1 MGKARPSRRKI
12 HGVTFTFILIISAI
26 VVPLS
31 ILIKPSVSEPP
42 WWNENWNFRKQ
53 IIIDHTKVIA
63 DLENFPV
70 LIDMIDPDLI
80 KAKNDGSDIVFTID
94 QNSTL
99 NHEIE
104 FYDSNSGHLVAWVQL
119 PSLSS
124 SEDTVLYMY
133 YGNPSAPSQQNPT
146 AVWDANYTMVQHLE
160 ETSTANRFDSTIN
173 SNNGVA
179 YGGVVKSSNGK
190 IDGADNLDGVDDYI
204 SISNSPSLNPVSA
217 ITIELWI
224 NLGSTANYINLASKG
239 SYSQYYLRAG
249 ASQGYIYW
257 YVKFSDN
264 STKAIEGN
272 IGWKWNTW
280 HYLVA
285 TADTQIG
292 TIKVYLDGVE
302 KLNGTFPTGKTI
314 ISTTNPLLISDSS
327 QRRIKG
333 AVDEVRIS
341 NTTRSAAWIQTAC
354 NNQKDPTQFYIVGGE
369 ESRSQ
374 EPLIFENPQNEA
386 TDVYTNPTLS
396 AKIINPQDS
405 LLTIIFK
412 ERISSLWVDIA
423 TYENVPSGTYYAN
436 ATQMKNLGV
445 TYYWSVCVYNGI
457 FWTNK
462 TYSLTTTAKIL
473 QQKWIAKT
481 GFGGVS
487 GVLAADI
494 NKDGIDEVLYAGKGG
509 VIALNGKD
517 GSTIWKVVDSSIGDH
532 AQPQMAD
539 LNNDGILEIIIPL
552 ESPAG
557 LLVLYANNGSTYWRL
572 QSGLGKETYAS
583 PVVFDI
589 DGNGYPTIFI
599 ASTDISSGL
608 SGTGR
613 ISAVSYDGRILYQNF
628 VWRPCSGGLSIAD
641 TDGDGEFEIYMG
653 ERNMYLNDPQY
664 GDNDYGKGVVSFWAR
679 NLTIRWYRPEIFC
692 SSQIPMIA
700 DVNNDGILDI
710 IIGDLEGGLAV
721 LNATDGSTIK
731 MTRGIPQNA
740 PTHYQPC
747 VYDIDGDGNLEMLM
761 ADPHDTTS
769 DDLVIWDLVKW
780 QIDARIYIG
789 KCFYGPQV
797 ADVTGDG
804 VMEIIACNYKSI
816 FIIDKTYR
824 IIDGIV
830 GLSGDITQEGQ
841 LRNIDGISMLAGT
854 LNYAVAQD
862 IDGDGYNE
870 VVVSTQSGDIYAFDT
885 PARRPNPRPR
895 TEVQFYSEY
904 RLGAAEYVQPQAGPT
919 PVITSPSPPN
929 LAQNIPITLSTLN
942 FTITDYQRDPMNI
955 TITTNP
961 NIGDANL
968 INTGNGRYTINI
980 TNLQY
985 STTYQWIISATD
997 GTHWTNKTYTFTT
1010 QDFSPWWNPEWQYRK
1025 TIIIDHTKT
1034 NTDLSDFPILIDIT
1048 DNDLKTKAQTNGQD
1062 IAFTDSNGI
1071 QLNHEIEQYDS
1082 STGHLTAWV
1091 KIPLLSSKTDTK
1103 LYMYYGNPTATN
1115 QQNLTAVWD
1124 SNFAMVQHLEETS
1137 TSRLD
1142 STINGNNGTAYN
1154 GISKTSEKIDGADQF
1169 DGINDYIN
1177 FVSSTTL
1184 NPATA
1189 ITVELWMKLSSTG
1202 DFINLVSKGG
1212 WSQYYLRLGPSE
1224 GRVLWNVK
1232 FSDGT
1237 SAGVEGFNTG
1247 WKWNTWHYIVAI
1259 ADTTSGT
1266 VKVYLDGVEK
1276 LSGTFASGKTL
1287 IATTNPLRIS
1297 DTTRMVKGGV
1307 DEVRISN
1314 VARSLAWIQT
1324 SYNNQKEPTQ
1334 FYTIGGEEPFSSLL
1348 IIYSPSPP
1356 DKATNIS
1363 PSTSQLSFSIA
1374 SPQGNLNYT
1383 VTTDPD
1389 IGSGS
1394 DINIPSGKYSINISG
1409 LQYSQTYKWT
1419 VTITNGTHQT
1429 SRTFTFTTY
1438 PSEPPTQSEPILVKT
1453 GNNIV
1458 CYNQS
1463 TTDPDGDKVTNIY
1476 NWYRN
1481 GISITNLLLPFE
1493 TNTTTTVKDYS
1504 GYNNHGTIIQDVTW
1518 TPNGIVGGA
1527 YNFNRGYIQIPGTN
1541 TLDGGGTWSEITVEA
1556 WIKITAYPQSGTST
1570 RIIARIPSYEIGIT
1584 SAGQL
1589 FASIWTATGNPM
1601 ISGLNQLTYNTT
1613 LQLNAW
1619 YHITLTY
1626 KKGMALTLFING
1638 TAVATKT
1645 PSESSTLNYNIQP
1658 SGPNPLY
1665 IGWFDYFKG
1674 TIDEVRIYPKSLTPQ
1689 QIYQRYSETKDG
1701 QTNSSTIV
1709 QAELL
1714 TGDVWQCKVTP
1725 NDSHQDG
1732 TTKTSNPIT
1741 IGQNNKPSAKNLTIT
1756 PQTPNTNDDL
1766 IGNYTFFDPDGDPE
1780 NTTLTEIRWYRNDV
1794 LVPELN
1800 NTLTIPSS
1808 YTTKGEIW
1816 YFTVKPSDGTEFGDT
1831 YESTHIVVQNTPP
1844 AIDSYYPLTDP
1855 TINEGETQEFNI
1867 TQFDPD
1873 GDYITVQW
1881 YLNGTQT
1888 VTTDFYIF
1896 EANCTSAGTYNV
1908 TVVISDGVDEDS
1920 HEWTLTVLDVN
1931 QPPVITSW
1939 YPSTD
1944 PDPIYVGNPQ
1954 EFNITC
1960 SDPDGDILTIQWY
1973 VNETLKGEWTGNTSI
1988 IFQPDQASTYII
2000 KVVVSDGQD
2009 ETPHIWTLTVEQPP

>member
-12 HGVTFTFILIISAI
+12 HGVAFTFILIISAI

-42 WWNENWNFRKQ
+42 WWNKNWNFRKQ

-70 LIDMIDPDLI
+70 LIDMIDPDLV

-104 FYDSNSGHLVAWVQL
+104 FYDSSSGHLVAWVQL
-119 PSLSS
+119 PSLSL

-204 SISNSPSLNPVSA
+204 SISNSPSLNPVFA

-272 IGWKWNTW
+272 IGWKWNIW

-436 ATQMKNLGV
+436 ATQMKNLGA

-457 FWTNK
+457 AWTNK
-462 TYSLTTTAKIL
+462 TYSLTTTTKIL

-481 GFGGVS
+481 GFSGVS

-494 NKDGIDEVLYAGKGG
+494 NGDGIDEVLYAGKGG
-509 VIALNGKD
+509 ITALNGRD
-517 GSTIWKVVDSSIGDH
+517 GSTIWKVLDSGIGDH

-557 LLVLYANNGSTYWRL
+557 LLVLHANNGSTYWRL

-599 ASTDISSGL
+599 ASTDIYSGL

-613 ISAVSYDGRILYQNF
+613 ISAISYDGRILYQNF

-653 ERNMYLNDPQY
+653 ERNMYLNDSQY

-679 NLTIRWYRPEIFC
+679 NLTIRWCRPEIFC

-816 FIIDKTYR
+816 FIIDKTCR

-854 LNYAVAQD
+854 LNYAVVQD

-870 VVVSTQSGDIYAFDT
+870 VIVSTQSGDIYAFDT

-904 RLGAAEYVQPQAGPT
+904 RLGAAEYVQPQAGPA
-919 PVITSPSPPN
+919 PLIYSPNPPN
-929 LAQNIPITLSTLN
+929 NAKEVPISLSQLQ
-942 FTITDYQRDPMNI
+942 FTVTDYQKDLMNI
-955 TITTNP
+955 TVTTSP
-961 NIGDANL
+961 NIGFLTLENK
-968 INTGNGRYTINI
+968 GNGRYTINVSD
-980 TNLQY
+980 LRY
-985 STTYQWIISATD
+985 STTYTWTITVTD
-997 GTHWTNKTYTFTT
+997 GTHWAYATYTFTT
-1010 QDFSPWWNPEWQYRK
+1010 QTFHPWWNNTWPYRK
-1025 TIIIDHTKT
+1025 SITINHNKVSDSQT
-1034 NTDLSDFPILIDIT
+1034 NIPILVDIT
-1048 DNDLKTKAQTNGQD
+1048 DQELSSKAKTDGSD
-1062 IAFTDSNGI
+1062 ITFTDVHGNK
-1071 QLNHEIEQYDS
+1071 LAHEIELYDNN
-1082 STGHLTAWV
+1082 TGRLIAWV
-1091 KIPLLSSKTDTK
+1091 KIPSLSSTEDTVI
-1103 LYMYYGNPTATN
+1103 YMYYGNPNATN
-1115 QQNLTAVWD
+1115 QQNPTEVWD
-1124 SNFAMVQHLEETS
+1124 TNYIMVQHLEETG
-1137 TSRLD
+1137 TTRYD
-1142 STINGNNGTAYN
+1142 STINYNHGTAYG
-1154 GISKTSEKIDGADQF
+1154 GITKTADGKIDGADLF

-1177 FVSSTTL
+1177 VTNSPSL
-1184 NPATA
+1184 NPSSA
-1189 ITVELWMKLSSTG
+1189 ITIELWMKLTSTG
-1202 DFINLVSKGG
+1202 DYINLVSKGMYN
-1212 WSQYYLRLGPSE
+1212 QLYLRAGPSE
-1224 GRVLWNVK
+1224 GQIYWYIRFADGSIAYVSGNV
-1232 FSDGT
+1232 
-1237 SAGVEGFNTG
+1237 G
-1247 WKWNTWHYIVAI
+1247 WKWNTWHYLTAT
-1259 ADTTSGT
+1259 ADTQTAT
-1266 VKVYLDGVEK
+1266 IKVYLDGDEK
-1276 LSGTFASGKTL
+1276 LSGTFPTGKT
-1287 IATTNPLRIS
+1287 IISTTNPLLIS
-1297 DTTRMVKGGV
+1297 NINQRWVKGV
-1307 DEVRISN
+1307 LDEIRISN
-1314 VARSLAWIQT
+1314 ISRQSAWIKT
-1324 SYNNQKEPTQ
+1324 SYNNQKDSTA
-1334 FYTIGGEEPFSSLL
+1334 FYTIAGEETIPEAPV
-1348 IIYSPSPP
+1348 IYAPTPINN
-1356 DKATNIS
+1356 AINIS
-1363 PSTSQLSFSIA
+1363 PSITELSFNITDYQND
-1374 SPQGNLNYT
+1374 PMNYT
-1383 VTTDPD
+1383 VTTYPPM
-1389 IGSGS
+1389 GSASG
-1394 DINIPSGKYSINISG
+1394 INVTSNRFSVQVN
-1409 LQYSQTYKWT
+1409 LTYFATYTWT
-1419 VTITNGTHQT
+1419 VSVTDGVHWTNI
-1429 SRTFTFTTY
+1429 TFTFTTLL
-1438 PSEPPTQSEPILVKT
+1438 SEPPTQSDPVLVKSGDT
-1453 GNNIV
+1453 IA
-1458 CYNQS
+1458 CYNQT
-1463 TTDPDGDKVTNIY
+1463 TTDPDGDNVTNIY

-1481 GISITNLLLPFE
+1481 GIPMTNLLMPFD
-1493 TNTTTTVKDYS
+1493 TNTTATVKDYS

-1674 TIDEVRIYPKSLTPQ
+1674 IIDEVRIYPKSLTPQ

-1709 QAELL
+1709 QAELQ
-1714 TGDVWQCKVTP
+1714 TGDTWYCKVTP

-1732 TTKTSNPIT
+1732 TTKTSNTIT

-1780 NTTLTEIRWYRNDV
+1780 NGTEILWYKDGE
-1794 LVPELN
+1794 LQPHLN
-1800 NTLTIPSS
+1800 NTLIVPANE
-1808 YTTKGEIW
+1808 TTKGETW
-1816 YFTVKPSDGTEFGDT
+1816 CFTVKPKDGTDFGALQT
-1831 YESTHIVVQNTPP
+1831 SANVTIQNTPP
-1844 AIDSYYPLTDP
+1844 SITNLTITPDP
-1855 TINEGETQEFNI
+1855 AYTNNTLTANPTALDPDEDNI
-1867 TQFDPD
+1867 TFA
-1873 GDYITVQW
+1873 YQW
-1881 YLNGTQT
+1881 QKY
-1888 VTTDFYIF
+1888 
-1896 EANCTSAGTYNV
+1896 
-1908 TVVISDGVDEDS
+1908 
-1920 HEWTLTVLDVN
+1920 
-1931 QPPVITSW
+1931 
-1939 YPSTD
+1939 
-1944 PDPIYVGNPQ
+1944 
-1954 EFNITC
+1954 NIT
-1960 SDPDGDILTIQWY
+1960 DGTWYDILGATNQ
-1973 VNETLKGEWTGNTSI
+1973 TLGPENFEKG
-1988 IFQPDQASTYII
+1988 DQI
-2000 KVVVSDGQD
+2000 KVICTPYDGQD
-2009 ETPHIWTLTVEQPP
+2009 YGTPQEAAITIS